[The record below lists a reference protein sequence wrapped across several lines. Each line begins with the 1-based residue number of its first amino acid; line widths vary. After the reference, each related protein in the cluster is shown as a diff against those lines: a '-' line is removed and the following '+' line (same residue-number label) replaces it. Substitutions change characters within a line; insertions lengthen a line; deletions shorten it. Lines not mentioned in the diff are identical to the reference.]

1 MNVNQLPYV
10 ADSGPFESVQLA
22 KNRDGV
28 GLIDLAELRFHGV
41 ADDKRAARSHAAVC
55 ATSRA
60 GAGGDSE
67 LSASGA
73 KLAMVSP

>member
-41 ADDKRAARSHAAVC
+41 ANDKCAARSHAEVC
-55 ATSRA
+55 ATSRSGA
-60 GAGGDSE
+60 GAESGFPF
-67 LSASGA
+67 SGA
-73 KLAMVSP
+73 KFAMVSP